1 MAALFREEAISHQSH
16 KLDGEV
22 TIATHTAFTRIA
34 VFLVAIVFIGVLFL
48 LWGEYHR
55 KEVVSGYLRPT
66 SGLNKVYPVAH
77 GLIEEIFVSEGDS
90 VSKGQVLAKIKLDRE
105 ISSGTGAND
114 AIIQQLQIQ
123 KALITQ
129 NIANKQHLFET
140 DYRRLEER
148 IKYVASTR
156 KHIQLQHELLLQRIS
171 IHQRKVEDLQ
181 SLTNAGFTSQ
191 KELENQQDL
200 LLTLEQQREKNTAQ
214 ILESHENLKQLHHQL
229 NQLPIKHNDQ
239 IGSLNSQLVDIN
251 KHISQTEA
259 QRSVSIV
266 SPKDGVVTNL
276 LVNTGT
282 MANTGRPLM
291 TIMPKDAL
299 FEAVLYVPTRAYGFV
314 VEGQQTRIRY
324 HAFPYQRF
332 GLYEGNIKA
341 VSKTVIL
348 PNETTLPVAFN
359 EPVYQVIVELKHQW
373 AEAYGDTIPLQSGM
387 LLEADIMIDKRS
399 LFDWLFDP
407 IISVKG
413 KLK

>member
-1 MAALFREEAISHQSH
+1 MAALFRKEAISHQSY

-34 VFLVAIVFIGVLFL
+34 AFLITIVFIGIFFL

-66 SGLNKVYPVAH
+66 SGLNKVYPIAH
-77 GLIEEIFVSEGDS
+77 GLIEEIFVNEGDS
-90 VSKGQVLAKIKLDRE
+90 VSKGQVLARIRLDRE
-105 ISSGTGAND
+105 ISSGMGAND
-114 AIIQQLQIQ
+114 AIIQQLHRQ

-129 NIANKQHLFET
+129 NIANKQHLFDT
-140 DYRRLEER
+140 DYQRLAER

-156 KHIQLQHELLLQRIS
+156 EHIQIQQELLLQRLS

-200 LLTLEQQREKNTAQ
+200 LLTLEQQREKNNAQ
-214 ILESHENLKQLHHQL
+214 ILESQENLEQLRHQL
-229 NQLPIKHNDQ
+229 NQLPIKHNDD
-239 IGSLNSQLVDIN
+239 INNLNSQLADLD
-251 KHISQTEA
+251 KHISQSEA
-259 QRSVSIV
+259 QRNVSII
-266 SPKDGVVTNL
+266 SHKDGVVTSL

-291 TIMPKDAL
+291 TIMPKDAV

-314 VEGQQTRIRY
+314 VEGQQTQIRY

-332 GLYEGNIKA
+332 GLYEGHIKA
-341 VSKTVIL
+341 VSKAVIL
-348 PNETTLPVAFN
+348 PNETTLPVAVN
-359 EPVYQVIVELKHQW
+359 EPVYQVIVKLKHQW
-373 AEAYGDTIPLQSGM
+373 ATAYGDAIPLQSGM

-413 KLK
+413 KL

>member
-1 MAALFREEAISHQSH
+1 MAALFREEVISHQSY

-22 TIATHTAFTRIA
+22 IIATHTAFTRIA
-34 VFLVAIVFIGVLFL
+34 AFLVAIVFIGVIFL

-66 SGLNKVYPVAH
+66 SGLNKVYPSAH
-77 GLIEEIFVSEGDS
+77 GLIEDIFVNEGDS
-90 VSKGQVLAKIKLDRE
+90 VSKGQVLAKIKLDQE
-105 ISSGTGAND
+105 ISSGTGANN
-114 AIIQQLQIQ
+114 AIIQQLHLQ
-123 KALITQ
+123 KALINQ
-129 NIANKQHLFET
+129 NIANTQHLFET

-156 KHIQLQHELLLQRIS
+156 KHIQLQHELLVQRIS
-171 IHQRKVEDLQ
+171 LHQRKVEDLQ
-181 SLTNAGFTSQ
+181 SLTKAGFTSQ

-214 ILESHENLKQLHHQL
+214 ILETHESLKQLHHQL
-229 NQLPIKHNDQ
+229 NQLPTKHNDQ
-239 IGSLNSQLVDIN
+239 IGNLNSQLADIN

-266 SPKDGVVTNL
+266 SHKDGVVTSL

-282 MANTGRPLM
+282 MATTGRPLM

-324 HAFPYQRF
+324 QAFPYQRF
-332 GLYEGNIKA
+332 GLYEGHIKE
-341 VSKTVIL
+341 VSKAVIL
-348 PNETTLPVAFN
+348 PNETVLPVTLN

-373 AEAYGDTIPLQSGM
+373 AAAYGDAIPLQSGM

-413 KLK
+413 KL